1 MKTPKVSIITVVY
14 NDVAHIG
21 QTIENVLKQTYP
33 ALEYIVV
40 DGGSTDG
47 TLDVIKGYGKR
58 LSWHSGPDK
67 GIYDAMQKGVHMAT
81 GEWIL
86 FRNSGDFF
94 FSPEAIYRI
103 YEQYEDRGEDFL
115 LANSRYFNEYG
126 YKDMKPA
133 ILTKSYYDA
142 MPVSHPST
150 FIRRTT
156 QLRYPFNLK
165 YRNSADY
172 YFFVE
177 AFSNG
182 ATYCYFDQLLSLF
195 DNQAG
200 ASTTHYNR
208 SIRENIDIMM
218 SFGAPQKRIEQL
230 QKSLKEYL
238 IKQRIKQYLPLYGLL
253 HQCNLKKQGWVKCEL
268 KTILKD
274 I

>member
-40 DGGSTDG
+40 DGESTDG
-47 TLDVIKGYGKR
+47 TLDVIKGYDKQ

-67 GIYDAMQKGVHMAT
+67 GIYDAMQKGAHMAT

-86 FRNSGDFF
+86 FLNSGDFF

-142 MPVSHPST
+142 MPVNHPST

-195 DNQAG
+195 DNRAG
-200 ASTTHYNR
+200 ASTTHYDR

-218 SFGAPQKRIEQL
+218 NLGAPQKRIEQL

-238 IKQRIKQYLPLYGLL
+238 IKQRIRQYLPLYGLL